1 VPTLV
6 SRQTIFIDG
15 KPACSKCLR
24 RPRRWDGRR
33 WQSYCTECHRED
45 GAARRAGMIEVLL
58 TPDEWAEIKTAR
70 LNAAAA
76 AAAAGRHRR

>member
-1 VPTLV
+1 
-6 SRQTIFIDG
+6 
-15 KPACSKCLR
+15 
-24 RPRRWDGRR
+24 
-33 WQSYCTECHRED
+33 
-45 GAARRAGMIEVLL
+45 VLL